1 MKPTEHCKPYEGW
14 TETLDRGG
22 LWHVADDVFLNFFCY
37 MEEEIRTHLSVSQH
51 EGLKK
56 DMIESLKVN
65 EDVQFHPVML

>member
-1 MKPTEHCKPYEGW
+1 
-14 TETLDRGG
+14 
-22 LWHVADDVFLNFFCY
+22 